1 MSRSNFT
8 TTAILRSRSAPL
20 PRPPKETVIS
30 KKDVGARVRE
40 LRLSR
45 DLSQGELAAAL
56 GIPATN
62 VSAIERGVRGLSIQQ
77 LAKLASA
84 LDVAPGEILNGH
96 PQARHQ
102 RASRLPRRFER
113 IRGLPRTKRRV
124 LFEIIDAFLDKHLPS
139 DRA

>member
-1 MSRSNFT
+1 
-8 TTAILRSRSAPL
+8 L

-40 LRLSR
+40 LRQSR
-45 DLSQGELAAAL
+45 DLSQGKLAAAL

-77 LAKLASA
+77 LAKLAKA
-84 LDVAPGEILNGH
+84 LDVPPGEILNGH
-96 PQARHQ
+96 SQARLQ
-102 RASRLPRRFER
+102 SASRLPRRFER